1 MLSANGTFCLYR
13 LQTVRGVENPS
24 SKWSVFYRIARW
36 LWVRRMGLI
45 NPIHSLY
52 LFTMIVFLNG
62 VFERM
67 SPAVVWMNVKDTGYE
82 VNISLNTF
90 ASIQHMKE
98 GRLYTHLQIKEDAHT
113 LFGFVEKSEREIF
126 KMLLSVSGIGA
137 SIARTMLSS
146 LDPKQIT
153 NAIASGDVITVQSIK
168 GIGSKTA
175 QRVILD
181 LKDKVLK
188 LYDLDEV
195 SMFQNNTNRDEALSA
210 LEVLGFV
217 RKASEKLVEK
227 IIKESPD
234 SSVEYIIKQ
243 ALKNL

>member
-1 MLSANGTFCLYR
+1 MIAHIQGKLIEKTPTEVVIDCG
-13 LQTVRGVENPS
+13 GV
-24 SKWSVFYRIARW
+24 
-36 LWVRRMGLI
+36 
-45 NPIHSLY
+45 
-52 LFTMIVFLNG
+52 
-62 VFERM
+62 
-67 SPAVVWMNVKDTGYE
+67 GYHI
-82 VNISLNTF
+82 NISLHTF
-90 ASIQHMKE
+90 SLLPNSDYLK
-98 GRLYTHLQIKEDAHT
+98 LYTYLQIKEDSHT
-113 LFGFVEKSEREIF
+113 LFGFVEKSERESF

-146 LDPKQIT
+146 LEPKQIIQ
-153 NAIASGDVITVQSIK
+153 AIASSDVGTIQSIK

-195 SMFQNNTNRDEALSA
+195 SMSQNNTNKEEALSA

-217 RKASEKLVEK
+217 RKTSEK
-227 IIKESPD
+227 IIEKILRENP
-234 SSVEYIIKQ
+234 EATLETIIKQ

>member
-1 MLSANGTFCLYR
+1 MIAH
-13 LQTVRGVENPS
+13 LQGKVVEKSPTQVVIDCGGV
-24 SKWSVFYRIARW
+24 
-36 LWVRRMGLI
+36 
-45 NPIHSLY
+45 
-52 LFTMIVFLNG
+52 
-62 VFERM
+62 
-67 SPAVVWMNVKDTGYE
+67 GYH
-82 VNISLNTF
+82 VNISLHTYSLLPATDF
-90 ASIQHMKE
+90 IK
-98 GRLYTHLQIKEDAHT
+98 LFTHLQIKEDAHT

-153 NAIASGDVITVQSIK
+153 NAIASADVITIQSIK

-195 SMFQNNTNRDEALSA
+195 SMSQSNTNRDEALSA

-217 RKASEKLVEK
+217 RKTSEKLVEK
-227 IIKESPD
+227 IVKED
-234 SSVEYIIKQ
+234 AEASVEAIIKK

>member
-1 MLSANGTFCLYR
+1 MIAH
-13 LQTVRGVENPS
+13 LQGKLVEKTPTQVVIDCGGV
-24 SKWSVFYRIARW
+24 
-36 LWVRRMGLI
+36 
-45 NPIHSLY
+45 
-52 LFTMIVFLNG
+52 
-62 VFERM
+62 
-67 SPAVVWMNVKDTGYE
+67 GYE
-82 VNISLNTF
+82 VNISLHTYSLIPATDF
-90 ASIQHMKE
+90 IK
-98 GRLYTHLQIKEDAHT
+98 LFTYLQIKEDAHT

-126 KMLLSVSGIGA
+126 KLLLSVSGIGA

-153 NAIASGDVITVQSIK
+153 NAIASGDVVTIQSIK

-181 LKDKVLK
+181 LKEKVLK

-195 SMFQNNTNRDEALSA
+195 SMSQNNTNRDEALSA

-217 RKASEKLVEK
+217 RKASERIVEK
-227 IIKESPD
+227 IIKEAPE

>member
-1 MLSANGTFCLYR
+1 MIAH
-13 LQTVRGVENPS
+13 LQGKLVEKSPTQVVIDCGGV
-24 SKWSVFYRIARW
+24 
-36 LWVRRMGLI
+36 
-45 NPIHSLY
+45 
-52 LFTMIVFLNG
+52 
-62 VFERM
+62 
-67 SPAVVWMNVKDTGYE
+67 GYE
-82 VNISLNTF
+82 VNISLHTYSLLPPTDF
-90 ASIQHMKE
+90 IK
-98 GRLYTHLQIKEDAHT
+98 LFIHLQIKEDAHT

-126 KMLLSVSGIGA
+126 KLLLSVSGIGA

-153 NAIASGDVITVQSIK
+153 NAIASGDLVTIQSIK

-181 LKDKVLK
+181 LKEKVLK

-195 SMFQNNTNRDEALSA
+195 SMSQSNTNRDEALSA
-210 LEVLGFV
+210 LEVLGFL
-217 RKASEKLVEK
+217 RKNAERVVEK
-227 IIKESPD
+227 IIKDVPD